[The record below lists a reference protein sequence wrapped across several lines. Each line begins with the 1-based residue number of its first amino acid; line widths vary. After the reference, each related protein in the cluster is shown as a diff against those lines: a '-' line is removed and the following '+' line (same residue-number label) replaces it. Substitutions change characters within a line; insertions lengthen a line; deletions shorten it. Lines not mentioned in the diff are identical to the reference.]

1 MSLIDR
7 INEDIKTAMKE
18 KNAFDLGVIR
28 MLKGAIQLEL
38 IKKKELTDEDIIGIV
53 SKQIKMRKD
62 SIAEFEKANRTD
74 LIEQNEKEIEVL
86 NKYLPEQ
93 LSTDEAKKIID
104 EAFNKVNPTSSK
116 EMGLIMKE
124 VSPKVKG
131 RYDMQEVSKII
142 KERLEK

>member
-1 MSLIDR
+1 MSLLEQ
-7 INEDIKTAMKE
+7 INNDLKLAMKS

-62 SIAEFEKANRTD
+62 SIVEFQKANRLD
-74 LIEQNEKEIEVL
+74 LMEQNEKEIEVL

-93 LSTDEAKKIID
+93 LTLDEVNNIIT
-104 EAFNKVNPTSSK
+104 EAFDKIKPTSNK

-124 VSPKVKG
+124 VSPKIKG
-131 RYDMQEVSKII
+131 RYDMQEVSSII
-142 KERLEK
+142 KSKLN

>member
-1 MSLIDR
+1 MSLLEQ
-7 INEDIKTAMKE
+7 INNDLKVAMKS

-62 SIAEFEKANRTD
+62 SIVEFQKANRLD
-74 LIEQNEKEIEVL
+74 LMEQNEKEIEVL
-86 NKYLPEQ
+86 SKYLPEQ
-93 LSTDEAKKIID
+93 LTLDEVNNIIT
-104 EAFNKVNPTSSK
+104 EAFDKIKPTSNK

-124 VSPKVKG
+124 VSPKIKG
-131 RYDMQEVSKII
+131 RYDMQEVSSII
-142 KERLEK
+142 KSKLN

>member
-93 LSTDEAKKIID
+93 LSTDEVKKIID

>member
-1 MSLIDR
+1 MSLLEQ
-7 INEDIKTAMKE
+7 INNDLKLAMKS

-62 SIAEFEKANRTD
+62 SIVEFQKANRLD
-74 LIEQNEKEIEVL
+74 LMEQNEKEIEVL
-86 NKYLPEQ
+86 SKYLPEQ
-93 LSTDEAKKIID
+93 LTLDEVNNIIT
-104 EAFNKVNPTSSK
+104 EAFDKIKPTSNK

-124 VSPKVKG
+124 VSPKIKG
-131 RYDMQEVSKII
+131 RYDMQEVSSII
-142 KERLEK
+142 KSKLN